1 MAQYRVTR
9 GVVIAG
15 TGCKPGDVV
24 DMEPNDAQ
32 LLLHSGQITE
42 NDVVDRAVSK
52 GSDAKPATKKPTAKA
67 KKG

>member
-1 MAQYRVTR
+1 
-9 GVVIAG
+9 
-15 TGCKPGDVV
+15 
-24 DMEPNDAQ
+24 MEPNDAQ